1 MTDKE
6 IYKKKQLIIADV
18 KQKHLH
24 NTFSQ
29 LTNWAE
35 ELGDWQLTDEI
46 KRLEESYLMMLRYAL
61 EGVEDPS
68 RQDVFNG
75 IIASIYRCVDRMA
88 RKSLK
93 NDSSSKVYFSTL
105 RLLEMQ
111 RVGNIGQLIERYT
124 HSLSQSSL
132 YNLITD
138 SSQNTTNRRDAS
150 INNERLESDIF
161 NRVWTTYPLSV
172 DDTSAIEQ
180 ALQSQALP
188 SHFKQLLISALLL
201 GALDYYEDARLKLL
215 LSAYQQEDKTL
226 ALTALCAAMI
236 IMSRHHSRINNPR
249 IVNQLKSLAEM
260 PSWHK
265 DVTTAFLQLIRT
277 RDTERVS
284 RKMQDELLPE
294 MMKFRPDTT
303 GKFNIDKLSDIDI
316 NSLEENPEWQEMLEN
331 SGIGEKMKELTEM
344 QQDGSDVFMSTFAH
358 LKSYSFFST
367 VSNWFL
373 PFHIDH
379 TEVVDAMGHDS
390 VFAEL
395 IASSPHLCNSDK
407 YSFAL
412 SLKSVP
418 ESQRSMMMSQL
429 DSQNINVAELRNA
442 SLSAATQQH
451 ENIINKYVQDLY
463 RFFHLYRA
471 KDDFPNPF
479 KSLSNLID
487 IPVLKHNLK
496 DTETLSI
503 VAEFYFKRKY
513 YNEAYNTF
521 SLVAENSRPHAALFQ
536 KMGYSL
542 QQMGNTAKAISLYE
556 QAELLNAE
564 SQWTIRNLAAC
575 HKTLGQFGEALKY
588 YQRLET
594 MRPDDVS
601 IALNIGHCYLAL
613 DNIKEALHNYYKA
626 EFLDEQSTR
635 AWRPVAWCLM
645 LNRDFD
651 QSLAY
656 YNRIINNEPTAADYL
671 NLGHLHLASS
681 QATKAIDAYKQSI
694 AAEGSSIDT
703 FINGIKND
711 ESTLLSLGVNAEMIS
726 FIIDAVQYASKQ

>member
-6 IYKKKQLIIADV
+6 IYKKRQLIIADV

-29 LTNWAE
+29 LTVWAE
-35 ELGDWQLTDEI
+35 ELGDWQLTDEV

-61 EGVEDPS
+61 DGIEDPS
-68 RQDVFNG
+68 RQDVYNG
-75 IIASIYRCVDRMA
+75 IIASIYRCVDRMV
-88 RKSLK
+88 RSSLK
-93 NDSSSKVYFSTL
+93 NNSSSKVYFSTL

-138 SSQNTTNRRDAS
+138 SSQNASNMRDAS

-188 SHFKQLLISALLL
+188 SHFKQLIISALLL

-215 LSAYQQEDKTL
+215 LSAYQQDNETL
-226 ALTALCAAMI
+226 ALTALTAAMI
-236 IMSRHHSRINNPR
+236 IMSRHHSLINNSR
-249 IVNQLKSLAEM
+249 ILNQLKAIAET

-265 DVTTAFLQLIRT
+265 DATAVFLQLIRT

-294 MMKFRPDTT
+294 MMKFRPGAT
-303 GKFNIDKLSDIDI
+303 GKFNLDQLSDIDI

-331 SGIGEKMKELTEM
+331 SGIGDKMKELTEM

-379 TEVVDAMGHDS
+379 TEVVDAIGRDS

-418 ESQRSMMMSQL
+418 EAQRSMMMSQL

-442 SLSAATQQH
+442 SLAAATQQR

-471 KDDFPNPF
+471 KDDFANPF
-479 KSLSNLID
+479 AFLSHLID
-487 IPVLKHNLK
+487 IPVVKENLREP
-496 DTETLSI
+496 ETLSL

-513 YNEAYNTF
+513 YSEAYNAF
-521 SLVAENSRPHAALFQ
+521 SLVAENARPSAALFQ
-536 KMGYSL
+536 KMGYSK
-542 QQMGNTAKAISLYE
+542 QQMGDTNGAINLYE

-575 HKTLGQFGEALKY
+575 YKTLGRFEDALKY

-594 MRPDDVS
+594 LRPDDVS
-601 IALNIGHCYLAL
+601 VALNIGHCYLAL

-645 LNRDFD
+645 LNRDFE

-656 YNRIINNEPTAADYL
+656 YKRIIDNEPTAADYL
-671 NLGHLHLASS
+671 NLGHLHLASG
-681 QATKAIDAYKQSI
+681 QAAKAIEAYKQCI
-694 AAEGSSIDT
+694 AAECGSVDT
-703 FINGIKND
+703 FISGIKND
-711 ESTLLSLGVNAEMIS
+711 ESTLVSLGVNTEMIS

>member
-6 IYKKKQLIIADV
+6 IYKKRQLIIADV

-29 LTNWAE
+29 LTVWAE
-35 ELGDWQLTDEI
+35 ELGDWQLTDEV

-61 EGVEDPS
+61 DGIEDPS
-68 RQDVFNG
+68 RQDVYNG
-75 IIASIYRCVDRMA
+75 IIASIYRCVDRMV
-88 RKSLK
+88 RSSLK
-93 NDSSSKVYFSTL
+93 NNSSSKVYFSTL

-138 SSQNTTNRRDAS
+138 SSQNAPNMRDAS

-180 ALQSQALP
+180 ALQSHALP
-188 SHFKQLLISALLL
+188 SHFKQLIISALLL

-215 LSAYQQEDKTL
+215 LSAYQQDNETL
-226 ALTALCAAMI
+226 ALTALTAAMI
-236 IMSRHHSRINNPR
+236 IMSRHHSLINNSR
-249 IVNQLKSLAEM
+249 ILNQLKAIAET

-265 DVTTAFLQLIRT
+265 DATAVFLQLIRT

-294 MMKFRPDTT
+294 MMKFRPGAT
-303 GKFNIDKLSDIDI
+303 GKFNLDQLSDIDI

-331 SGIGEKMKELTEM
+331 SGIGDKMKELTEM

-379 TEVVDAMGHDS
+379 TEVVDAMGRDS

-418 ESQRSMMMSQL
+418 EAQRSMMMSQL

-442 SLSAATQQH
+442 SLAATTQQR

-471 KDDFPNPF
+471 KDDFANPF
-479 KSLSNLID
+479 AFLSHLID
-487 IPVLKHNLK
+487 IPVVKENLREP
-496 DTETLSI
+496 ETLSL

-513 YNEAYNTF
+513 YSEAYNAF
-521 SLVAENSRPHAALFQ
+521 SLVAENARPSAALFQ
-536 KMGYSL
+536 KMGYSK
-542 QQMGNTAKAISLYE
+542 QQMGDTNGAINLYE

-575 HKTLGQFGEALKY
+575 YKTLGRFEDALKY

-594 MRPDDVS
+594 LRPDDVS
-601 IALNIGHCYLAL
+601 VALNIGHCYLAL

-645 LNRDFD
+645 LNRDYE

-656 YNRIINNEPTAADYL
+656 YKRIIDNEPTAADYL
-671 NLGHLHLASS
+671 NLGHLHLASG
-681 QATKAIDAYKQSI
+681 QAAKAIEAYKQCI
-694 AAEGSSIDT
+694 AAEGGSVDT
-703 FINGIKND
+703 FISGIKND
-711 ESTLLSLGVNAEMIS
+711 ESTLVSLGVNTEMIS

>member
-6 IYKKKQLIIADV
+6 IYKKRQLIIADV

-29 LTNWAE
+29 LTVWAE
-35 ELGDWQLTDEI
+35 ELGDWQLTDEV

-61 EGVEDPS
+61 DGIEDPS
-68 RQDVFNG
+68 RQDVYNG
-75 IIASIYRCVDRMA
+75 IIASIYRCVDRMV
-88 RKSLK
+88 RSSLK
-93 NDSSSKVYFSTL
+93 NNSSSKVYFSTL

-138 SSQNTTNRRDAS
+138 SSQNASNMRDAS

-188 SHFKQLLISALLL
+188 SHFKQLIISALLL

-215 LSAYQQEDKTL
+215 LSAYQQDNETL
-226 ALTALCAAMI
+226 ALTALTAAMI
-236 IMSRHHSRINNPR
+236 IMSRHHSLINNSR
-249 IVNQLKSLAEM
+249 ILNQLKAIAET

-265 DVTTAFLQLIRT
+265 DATAVFLQLIRT

-294 MMKFRPDTT
+294 MMKFRPGAT
-303 GKFNIDKLSDIDI
+303 GKFNLDQLSDIDI

-331 SGIGEKMKELTEM
+331 SGIGDKMKELTEM

-379 TEVVDAMGHDS
+379 TEVVDAMGRDS

-412 SLKSVP
+412 SIKSVP
-418 ESQRSMMMSQL
+418 EAQRSMMMSQL

-442 SLSAATQQH
+442 SLAAATQQR

-471 KDDFPNPF
+471 KDDFANPF
-479 KSLSNLID
+479 AFLSHLID
-487 IPVLKHNLK
+487 IPVVKENLREP
-496 DTETLSI
+496 ETLSL

-513 YNEAYNTF
+513 YSEAYNAF
-521 SLVAENSRPHAALFQ
+521 SLVAENARPSAALFQ
-536 KMGYSL
+536 KMGYSK
-542 QQMGNTAKAISLYE
+542 QQMGDTNGAINLYE

-564 SQWTIRNLAAC
+564 SQWAIRNLAAC
-575 HKTLGQFGEALKY
+575 YKTLGRFEDALKY

-594 MRPDDVS
+594 LRPDDVS
-601 IALNIGHCYLAL
+601 VALNIGHCYLAL

-645 LNRDFD
+645 LNRDYE

-656 YNRIINNEPTAADYL
+656 YKRIIDNEPTAADYL
-671 NLGHLHLASS
+671 NLGHLHLASG
-681 QATKAIDAYKQSI
+681 QAAKAIEAYKQCI
-694 AAEGSSIDT
+694 AAEGGSVDT
-703 FINGIKND
+703 FISGIKND
-711 ESTLLSLGVNAEMIS
+711 ESTLVSLGVNTEMIS

>member
-6 IYKKKQLIIADV
+6 IYKKRQLIIADV

-29 LTNWAE
+29 LTVWAE
-35 ELGDWQLTDEI
+35 ELGDWQLTDEV

-61 EGVEDPS
+61 DGIEDPS
-68 RQDVFNG
+68 RQDVYNG
-75 IIASIYRCVDRMA
+75 IIASIYRCVDRMV
-88 RKSLK
+88 RSSLK
-93 NDSSSKVYFSTL
+93 NNSSSKVYFSTL

-138 SSQNTTNRRDAS
+138 SSQNASNMRDAS

-188 SHFKQLLISALLL
+188 SHFKQLIISALLL

-215 LSAYQQEDKTL
+215 LSAYQQDNETL
-226 ALTALCAAMI
+226 ALTALTAAMI
-236 IMSRHHSRINNPR
+236 IMSRHHSLINNSR
-249 IVNQLKSLAEM
+249 ILNQLKAIAET

-265 DVTTAFLQLIRT
+265 DATAVFLQLIRT

-294 MMKFRPDTT
+294 MMKFRPGAT
-303 GKFNIDKLSDIDI
+303 GKFNLDQLSDIDI

-331 SGIGEKMKELTEM
+331 SGIGDKMKELTEM

-379 TEVVDAMGHDS
+379 TEVVDAMGRDS

-418 ESQRSMMMSQL
+418 EAQRSMMMSQL

-442 SLSAATQQH
+442 SLAAATQQR

-471 KDDFPNPF
+471 KDDFANPF
-479 KSLSNLID
+479 AFLSHLID
-487 IPVLKHNLK
+487 IPVVKENLREP
-496 DTETLSI
+496 ETLSL

-513 YNEAYNTF
+513 YSEAYNAF
-521 SLVAENSRPHAALFQ
+521 SLVAENTRPSAALFQ
-536 KMGYSL
+536 KMGYSK
-542 QQMGNTAKAISLYE
+542 QQMGDTNGAINLYE

-564 SQWTIRNLAAC
+564 SLWTIRNLAAC
-575 HKTLGQFGEALKY
+575 YKTLGRFEDALKY

-594 MRPDDVS
+594 LRPDDVS
-601 IALNIGHCYLAL
+601 VALNIGHCYLAL

-645 LNRDFD
+645 LNRDFE

-656 YNRIINNEPTAADYL
+656 YKRIIDNEPTAADYL
-671 NLGHLHLASS
+671 NLGHLHLASG
-681 QATKAIDAYKQSI
+681 QAAKAIEAYKQCI
-694 AAEGSSIDT
+694 AAEYGSVDT
-703 FINGIKND
+703 FISGIKND
-711 ESTLLSLGVNAEMIS
+711 ESTLVSLGVNTEMIS

>member
-6 IYKKKQLIIADV
+6 IYKKRQLIIADV

-29 LTNWAE
+29 LTVWAE
-35 ELGDWQLTDEI
+35 ELGDWQLTDEV

-61 EGVEDPS
+61 DGIEDPS
-68 RQDVFNG
+68 RQDVYNG
-75 IIASIYRCVDRMA
+75 IIASIYRCVDRMV
-88 RKSLK
+88 RSSLK
-93 NDSSSKVYFSTL
+93 NNSSSKVYFSTL

-138 SSQNTTNRRDAS
+138 SSQNASNMRDAS

-188 SHFKQLLISALLL
+188 SHFKQLIISALLL

-215 LSAYQQEDKTL
+215 LSAYQHDNETL
-226 ALTALCAAMI
+226 ALTALTAAMI
-236 IMSRHHSRINNPR
+236 IMSRHHSLINNSR
-249 IVNQLKSLAEM
+249 ILNQLKAIAET

-265 DVTTAFLQLIRT
+265 DATAVFLQLIRT

-294 MMKFRPDTT
+294 MMKFRPGAT
-303 GKFNIDKLSDIDI
+303 GKFNLDQLSDIDI

-331 SGIGEKMKELTEM
+331 SGIGDKMKELTEM

-379 TEVVDAMGHDS
+379 TEVVDAMGRDS

-412 SLKSVP
+412 SIKSVP
-418 ESQRSMMMSQL
+418 EAQRSMMMSQL

-442 SLSAATQQH
+442 SLAAATQQR

-471 KDDFPNPF
+471 KDDFANPF
-479 KSLSNLID
+479 AFLSHLID
-487 IPVLKHNLK
+487 IPVVKENLREP
-496 DTETLSI
+496 ETLSL

-513 YNEAYNTF
+513 YSEAYNAF
-521 SLVAENSRPHAALFQ
+521 SLVAENARPSAALFQ
-536 KMGYSL
+536 KMGYSK
-542 QQMGNTAKAISLYE
+542 QQMGDTNGAINLYE

-564 SQWTIRNLAAC
+564 SQWAIRNLAAC
-575 HKTLGQFGEALKY
+575 YKTLGRFEDALKY

-594 MRPDDVS
+594 LRPDDVS
-601 IALNIGHCYLAL
+601 VALNIGHCYLAL

-645 LNRDFD
+645 LNRDYE

-656 YNRIINNEPTAADYL
+656 YKRIIDNEPTAADYL
-671 NLGHLHLASS
+671 NLGHLHLASG
-681 QATKAIDAYKQSI
+681 QAAKAIEAYKQCI
-694 AAEGSSIDT
+694 AAEGGSVDT
-703 FINGIKND
+703 FISGIKND
-711 ESTLLSLGVNAEMIS
+711 ESTLVSLGVNTEMIS